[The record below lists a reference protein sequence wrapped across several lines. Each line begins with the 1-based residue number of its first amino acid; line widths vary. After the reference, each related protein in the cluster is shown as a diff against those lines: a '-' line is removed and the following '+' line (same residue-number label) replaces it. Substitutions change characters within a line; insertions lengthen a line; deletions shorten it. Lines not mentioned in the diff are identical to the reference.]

1 MTTRE
6 KLLRAARDEFAAR
19 GYQGSTTRTIA
30 ARAGVSEVTLFRHF
44 PGKLGLFKAVLAAY
58 STLRLF
64 TQEFKDEL
72 TWDLRTD
79 LRKIADRFCAMLEH
93 STEAM
98 VVSVSEAFRLPEVRT
113 LVAEPPRRQR
123 AFLAEYLTEQ
133 ARRGNCRELTDPA
146 TAAQAFLA
154 IFFELAIS
162 RRVYPDTEATGKP
175 SAAQRMPVAEVVDLF
190 IRGVGV

>member
-6 KLLRAARDEFAAR
+6 KLLNAARDEFASH
-19 GYQGSTTRTIA
+19 GYQGSTTRMIA
-30 ARAGVSEVTLFRHF
+30 EHAGVSEVTLFRHF
-44 PGKLGLFKAVLAAY
+44 PGKLELFKAVLEEY

-64 TQEFKDEL
+64 TPEFAGEL

-79 LRKIADRFCAMLEH
+79 LETIAGRFCGMLEH

-98 VVSVSEAFRLPEVRT
+98 VVSISEAMRLPELRA

-123 AFLAEYLTEQ
+123 AFLAEYLAEQ
-133 ARRGNCRELTDPA
+133 IRRGNCRKLAEPA

-154 IFFELAIS
+154 VFFELAIS
-162 RRVYPDTEATGKP
+162 RKLYPETNTAHASSAP
-175 SAAQRMPVAEVVDLF
+175 SMPVVEIVDLF
-190 IRGVGV
+190 MRGIAV